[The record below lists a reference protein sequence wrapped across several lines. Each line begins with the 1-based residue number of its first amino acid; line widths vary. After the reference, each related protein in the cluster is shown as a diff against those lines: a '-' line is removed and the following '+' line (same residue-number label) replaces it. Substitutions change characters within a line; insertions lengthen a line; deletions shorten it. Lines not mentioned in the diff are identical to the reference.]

1 MMIFAPRVISMHKIL
16 PVLILAGLL
25 GACSSI
31 EVPAERSGALGES
44 SRGSI
49 ESFGGPVEGLSS
61 TQVETSYNAVDASE
75 DYKGLQTAAV
85 APVADRRASR
95 GPANERLRAE
105 IQQSVQRQLDR
116 SGMFAGVVA
125 LDCPDEE
132 NEAEVII
139 EPALVG
145 PSGYDRDHLE
155 LEVRVTEKTK
165 RKVVLDEHYEGDDP
179 TDVLKVA
186 ITELEDD
193 LGDRYQR

>member
-1 MMIFAPRVISMHKIL
+1 MRHPRVIPMHKIL
-16 PVLILAGLL
+16 PVLILAGFL

-31 EVPAERSGALGES
+31 EVPAEGSGALGES
-44 SRGSI
+44 SGGSI
-49 ESFGGPVEGLSS
+49 ESFGGPVEGRSA
-61 TQVETSYNAVDASE
+61 QVETSYNAVDASE
-75 DYKGLQTAAV
+75 DYKGPQTAAV
-85 APVADRRASR
+85 APVADLRTNRR
-95 GPANERLRAE
+95 PANERLRAE

-125 LDCPDEE
+125 LDRPDEE

-155 LEVRVTEKTK
+155 LEVRVIEKTK

-179 TDVLKVA
+179 ADALKVA
-186 ITELEDD
+186 ITELKDD